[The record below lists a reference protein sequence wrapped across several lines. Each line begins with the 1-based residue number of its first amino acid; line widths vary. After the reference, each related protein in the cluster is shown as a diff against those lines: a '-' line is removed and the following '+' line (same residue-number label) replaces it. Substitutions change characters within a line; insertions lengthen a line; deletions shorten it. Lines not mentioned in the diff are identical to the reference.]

1 VRTVTSLAAVR
12 EWRARSGA
20 SLGLVPTMGFLH
32 RGHLSLLE
40 RARAENDRVA
50 ASIFVNPAQFG
61 PREDLDRYPRDLPRD
76 QRLLEEAGCDLLFA
90 PSAEEMYPAGFE
102 TTVDVGCVALALEGL
117 RRPGHFRG
125 VAMVVLK
132 LLHVFEPECAYF
144 GEKDAQQLAVIRRLV
159 RDLNVPVAIRPCPT
173 VRESDGLALSSRNSY
188 LSPEDR
194 CAAPVLFRALEA
206 ARDRWQA
213 GEREAEALRRAM
225 AEILVREPRARPDY
239 LSVAD
244 PETFEERDRA
254 DPPLLLSLAVSFGS
268 TRLIDNLR
276 L

>member
-1 VRTVTSLAAVR
+1 MRTVTALAAVR
-12 EWRARSGA
+12 EWRGRSGA
-20 SLGLVPTMGFLH
+20 SLGLVPTMGSLH
-32 RGHLSLLE
+32 PGHLSLLE
-40 RARAENDRVA
+40 RARAENDQVA
-50 ASIFVNPAQFG
+50 ASLFVNPAQFG
-61 PREDLDRYPRDLPRD
+61 PGEDLDRYPRDLPRD

-102 TTVDVGCVALALEGL
+102 TTVDVGRVALTLEGL

-125 VAMVVLK
+125 VATVVLK

-159 RDLNVPVAIRPCPT
+159 RDLNLPVAIRPCPT
-173 VRESDGLALSSRNSY
+173 VRESDGLALSSRNNY

-206 ARDRWQA
+206 ARDRWRA

-225 AEILVREPRARPDY
+225 AEILAREPRARPDY

-254 DPPLLLSLAVSFGS
+254 DPPLLVSLAVSFGS